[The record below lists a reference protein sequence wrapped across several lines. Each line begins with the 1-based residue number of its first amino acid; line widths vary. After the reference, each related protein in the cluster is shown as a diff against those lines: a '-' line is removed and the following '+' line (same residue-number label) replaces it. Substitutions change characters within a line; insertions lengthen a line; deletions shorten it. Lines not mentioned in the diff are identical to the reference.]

1 VDGEIMDIFAVTVRN
16 HLLATVADAANTP
29 EFTKIYGGH
38 MTPEQFEAFEDAR
51 SETARLGWEPF
62 MHNPSLPYLLRGVK
76 IPTLLMWGA
85 RDGIVPRSRA
95 PRSRCSKAWDI
106 ARRWKIRWSS
116 SAWCASFSRHE
127 PARSQ
132 RSSHMQVGYFTERP
146 YRWLPEEEIL
156 KNGGFF
162 AVSNRL
168 YDREKAADDYHYYLD
183 ENCYAED
190 LGFDVVA
197 LNEHHGNPICMGSV
211 MNVEAAVLA
220 YRTKRV
226 RLVLIGNPLPVIKH
240 PLRMAEELA
249 EIDLISRGRLVT
261 GWVRGAGSEQFFN
274 NANPAYNR
282 EMFNEAHD
290 FIVQAW
296 TRPGPWR
303 YEGKHFHYRH
313 VNPWA
318 LPYQKPHPPMWIPG
332 TLSPETVQWCAEHRY
347 PYIGLGTPLV
357 PTCDLWDFYADEAA
371 KHGYQAGPEN
381 FGYMIA
387 TAVAETEE
395 KAQAIAEGFVYG
407 GGQNAFSAPQY
418 TMPPGYNSKAA
429 IRILAKQQTSA
440 WLGVSGEKVREQ
452 MQGADAGAIDY
463 AEVRRKLHAALLR
476 GQQNM
481 QVIVGTPEMVIP
493 KIKTIMSVLRI
504 GIFIILSIQGPVADD
519 DRRTSMRLF
528 AQQVIPA
535 IKAHAKQI
543 DLLDPFERAPGS
555 VMLAPGAKR
564 APVVSRERLKELSLK

>member
-1 VDGEIMDIFAVTVRN
+1 
-16 HLLATVADAANTP
+16 
-29 EFTKIYGGH
+29 
-38 MTPEQFEAFEDAR
+38 
-51 SETARLGWEPF
+51 
-62 MHNPSLPYLLRGVK
+62 
-76 IPTLLMWGA
+76 
-85 RDGIVPRSRA
+85 
-95 PRSRCSKAWDI
+95 
-106 ARRWKIRWSS
+106 
-116 SAWCASFSRHE
+116 
-127 PARSQ
+127 
-132 RSSHMQVGYFTERP
+132 
-146 YRWLPEEEIL
+146 
-156 KNGGFF
+156 
-162 AVSNRL
+162 
-168 YDREKAADDYHYYLD
+168 
-183 ENCYAED
+183 
-190 LGFDVVA
+190 
-197 LNEHHGNPICMGSV
+197 MGSV

-220 YRTKRV
+220 HRTRRA

-347 PYIGLGTPLV
+347 PYIGLGTPLG

-387 TAVAETEE
+387 TVLAETED
-395 KAQAIAEGFVYG
+395 KAQKLAEGFVYG
-407 GGQNAFSAPQY
+407 GGQNAFSNPQF
-418 TMPPGYNSKAA
+418 TSPPGYNSKAA
-429 IRILAKQQTSA
+429 IRIMATQQASA
-440 WLGVSGEKVREQ
+440 WLGLTGEKVKQQ
-452 MQGADAGAIDY
+452 MHGDTGEIDY
-463 AEVRRKLHAALLR
+463 DEIRHKLHTALLR
-476 GQQNM
+476 AEKNL
-481 QVIVGTPEMVIP
+481 QVIVGTPKTVIP
-493 KIKTIMSVLRI
+493 KLKNILTVLRT
-504 GIFIILSIQGPVADD
+504 GIFIILSIQGPVGDD

-528 AQQVIPA
+528 AQQVVPELR
-535 IKAHAKQI
+535 AHARSI
-543 DLLDPFERAPGS
+543 DLLDPFERKPGS
-555 VMLAPGAKR
+555 VKLEPGTGR
-564 APVVSRERLKELSLK
+564 MPVVDRAALASLSFN